1 MSEVIKSK
9 MDKIATVV
17 GANLPKTHGFCLLV
31 MDFSENGRISYISNV
46 ERKQMRGAM
55 KVFLDNWESSQ
66 K

>member
-1 MSEVIKSK
+1 MTELIKSK

-31 MDFSENGRISYISNV
+31 MDFSDNGQISYISNV
-46 ERKQMRGAM
+46 ERRQMRGAM